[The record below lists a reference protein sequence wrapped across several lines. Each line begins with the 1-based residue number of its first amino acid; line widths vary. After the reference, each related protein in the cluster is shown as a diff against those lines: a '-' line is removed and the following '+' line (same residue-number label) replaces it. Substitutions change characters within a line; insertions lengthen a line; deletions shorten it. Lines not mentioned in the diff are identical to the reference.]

1 MTNDL
6 ISREPVIEWLK
17 TAGHFLKVWHG
28 RKNNDTLKV
37 IGAIINHIEA
47 EPAVDAVEVVHA
59 KWEHIPIFNGLGRY
73 RCGRCFHYI
82 NVGADKNYCPNCGA
96 RMDGDGNG

>member
-47 EPAVDAVEVVHA
+47 EPAIDAVPVVRC
-59 KWEHIPIFNGLGRY
+59 KDCKEYRNGECEHPVAYGMGSVLRPE
-73 RCGRCFHYI
+73 
-82 NVGADKNYCPNCGA
+82 PNDFCSYGV
-96 RMDGDGNG
+96 REE